1 MARTITLDS
10 EADRDQARDWIR
22 RAPDESEITFKRPE
36 ERKKTSPQ
44 DRRFHAM
51 IRDVARQLP
60 EYGGIHMDEHSWK
73 VVFLDALFKGQTRA
87 VPALD
92 RMGMVA
98 LQPRWRNLTIAE
110 AQEGITIVQAF
121 GDTNGVRF
129 AADKGLEEMKRG

>member
-1 MARTITLDS
+1 MASIIILDS
-10 EADRDQARDWIR
+10 QDDRDQAIDWVR
-22 RAPDESEITFKRPE
+22 RAPDGSEVTFKRPE

-51 IRDVARQLP
+51 VRDVARQLP
-60 EYGGIHMDEHSWK
+60 EYGGIHMDERSWK
-73 VVFLDALFKGQTRA
+73 TVFLDALFKGQTRL

-98 LQPRWRNLTIAE
+98 LQPHWRNLTIPE

-121 GDTNGVRF
+121 GDLNGVRF
-129 AADKGLEEMKRG
+129 ASDKGIEEMRRA